1 MFTLYVIC
9 DIIFMIEVDE
19 MENKV
24 FAERIK
30 KLRIEKKL
38 TQQELGNNFGLT
50 STGVSYWES
59 GKAIPS
65 MDMINKLSDFFGVT
79 IDYLIGKSKIDEN
92 DEGMILFRK
101 AEQVNENDKKKMY
114 NIINSTIDAFLNN
127 NNNND

>member
-1 MFTLYVIC
+1 
-9 DIIFMIEVDE
+9 

-30 KLRIEKKL
+30 KLRIEKKM
-38 TQQELGNNFGLT
+38 TQQELGSKFGLT

-59 GKAIPS
+59 GKAIPN
-65 MDMINKLSDFFGVT
+65 MEMMNKLSDFFGVT
-79 IDYLIGKSKIDEN
+79 IDYLIGKNELDEN

-101 AEQVNENDKKKMY
+101 AEKVNESDKQKMY

-127 NNNND
+127 NNDDDE

>member
-38 TQQELGNNFGLT
+38 TQQELGNKFGLT

-59 GKAIPS
+59 GKANPS

>member
-38 TQQELGNNFGLT
+38 TQQELGNKFGLT

-59 GKAIPS
+59 GKAIPN

-79 IDYLIGKSKIDEN
+79 IDFLIGKNKIDEN

-101 AEQVNENDKKKMY
+101 AEQVNPNEKKKMY
-114 NIINSTIDAFLNN
+114 DIINSTIDAFLNN

>member
-1 MFTLYVIC
+1 
-9 DIIFMIEVDE
+9 

-38 TQQELGNNFGLT
+38 TQQELGNKFGLT

-65 MDMINKLSDFFGVT
+65 MEMINKLSDFFGVT
-79 IDYLIGKSKIDEN
+79 IDYLIGKNELDEKN
-92 DEGMILFRK
+92 EGMILFRK
-101 AEQVNENDKKKMY
+101 AEQVNEKDKEKMY
-114 NIINSTIDAFLNN
+114 TIISNTIDVFLNN
-127 NNNND
+127 NDNNV

>member
-38 TQQELGNNFGLT
+38 TQQELGNKFGLT

>member
-1 MFTLYVIC
+1 MIC
-9 DIIFMIEVDE
+9 DIISIIEVDE

-38 TQQELGNNFGLT
+38 TQQELGNKFGLT

-65 MDMINKLSDFFGVT
+65 MEMINKLSDFFGVT
-79 IDYLIGKSKIDEN
+79 IDYLIGKNELDEKN
-92 DEGMILFRK
+92 EGMILFRK
-101 AEQVNENDKKKMY
+101 AEQVNEKDKEKMY
-114 NIINSTIDAFLNN
+114 TIISNTIDVFLNN
-127 NNNND
+127 NDNNV

>member
-38 TQQELGNNFGLT
+38 TQQELGNKFGLT

-65 MDMINKLSDFFGVT
+65 MDMINKLSDFFCVT

>member
-1 MFTLYVIC
+1 M
-9 DIIFMIEVDE
+9 D
-19 MENKV
+19 NKV

-38 TQQELGNNFGLT
+38 TQQELGNKFGLT

-59 GKAIPS
+59 GKAIPN

-79 IDYLIGKSKIDEN
+79 IDFLIGKNKIDEN

-101 AEQVNENDKKKMY
+101 AEQVNPNEKKKMY
-114 NIINSTIDAFLNN
+114 DIINSTIDVFLNN

>member
-38 TQQELGNNFGLT
+38 TQQELGNKFGLT

-79 IDYLIGKSKIDEN
+79 IDYLIGKRKIDEN